1 MGQGGWIWISTT
13 RISRYAPASAT
24 GLRFLAAKLQARK
37 RKALEKVAA
46 KETKG
51 QEENSDGKKENGSAG
66 CFLNETNGLMT
77 MEDDSQN
84 MTAKDVDEDVDIE
97 DTNGS
102 VQLEMGNFDISQA
115 LLSRSHYSR
124 ITKPYSRLEHL
135 LDRRLKLAELEQ
147 KQKTIFEHIVKQYH
161 SQKTGK
167 REESVIS
174 TQPSESVDRSV
185 ASVFPCH
192 KTVEEAADETTSNGT
207 VTSGVS
213 RGSCYSAV
221 CCSKDAGNVQS
232 LNNCYSSLCRYFG
245 AQTSTSNLVNELP
258 GLGLANGNMGGADS
272 EEEEGSNNDEVCLDH
287 EDKEDGL
294 PLEQSN
300 DCGDNTPVYE
310 DLMRIRNQIAEAQGI
325 ENAELTNRSKEVLDS
340 GGMKHAP
347 RKETISSQ
355 NISAG
360 FSDGGAVLSLASF
373 FHDGKLH
380 ITAEVIK
387 QLEARLSWMGKTE
400 LPVVLTKR
408 GPGRPSKL
416 APNVRSFGL
425 LKKGAI
431 PSVHRYLTP
440 SKKSSLFVLR
450 KHFLKSLARRE
461 GKCETPGFNYAC
473 KMSNVNWPYPCP
485 RPYFRTAWEYRTM
498 MMRNIPAVA
507 TQLRVFWACIRWDDL
522 STKVPPSGANT
533 ITTET
538 DITTTKLL
546 KRRDVGPFGLRS
558 EFLVRKIVIPI
569 SVPSQPR
576 GTCELNICHL
586 LWLSLYDL
594 FWQSVIAVAVWFSRR
609 SYSSGCRN
617 LVLLNYRYMLLSG
630 IGNA

>member
-1 MGQGGWIWISTT
+1 MMGQGGWIWISTT
-13 RISRYAPASAT
+13 RISRFAPASAT
-24 GLRFLAAKLQARK
+24 GLRLLAAKLQARK
-37 RKALEKVAA
+37 RKALEKKAV

-51 QEENSDGKKENGSAG
+51 QEETSDGKKENGSMG

-77 MEDDSQN
+77 MEDDS
-84 MTAKDVDEDVDIE
+84 MTAKDVDEDVDI
-97 DTNGS
+97 DDANGS
-102 VQLEMGNFDISQA
+102 MQLEMENFDISQA

-167 REESVIS
+167 KEEPVIS
-174 TQPSESVDRSV
+174 TQPSESVDSSGV
-185 ASVFPCH
+185 DSVFPSQR
-192 KTVEEAADETTSNGT
+192 TVKEASHEATSNST
-207 VTSGVS
+207 ATKGVG
-213 RGSCYSAV
+213 RGCCYSSV
-221 CCSKDAGNVQS
+221 CWSRDAGNVQS
-232 LNNCYSSLCRYFG
+232 LNNCYSSLCQYFG
-245 AQTSTSNLVNELP
+245 AQTSSILANELP
-258 GLGLANGNMGGADS
+258 AGLGLANGNMGDAES

-294 PLEQSN
+294 PHEQSN
-300 DCGDNTPVYE
+300 DNTPVYE
-310 DLMRIRNQIAEAQGI
+310 DLMRIRNQIAGAQGV
-325 ENAELTNRSKEVLDS
+325 ENTESTNGSKEVLES
-340 GGMKHAP
+340 GGVKNAP

-360 FSDGGAVLSLASF
+360 FSDGGAVLSLTSF

-380 ITAEVIK
+380 VTAEVIK
-387 QLEARLSWMGKTE
+387 QLEARLSRMGKTE

-408 GPGRPSKL
+408 GPGRPSKA

-431 PSVHRYLTP
+431 PSIHRYLTP

-450 KHFLKSLARRE
+450 KHFLRSLARRE

-485 RPYFRTAWEYRTM
+485 RPYFKTAWEFRTM
-498 MMRNIPAVA
+498 MMHNIPAVA

-546 KRRDVGPFGLRS
+546 KRRDIGPFGLRS

-576 GTCELNICHL
+576 GMSELC
-586 LWLSLYDL
+586 LSFLV
-594 FWQSVIAVAVWFSRR
+594 VIFT
-609 SYSSGCRN
+609 
-617 LVLLNYRYMLLSG
+617 
-630 IGNA
+630 